1 MTAGNV
7 PYLRKRG
14 KEFDI
19 FRYIY
24 PFQPDETMFEMLCR
38 IKNYVFA
45 IQQMNLSY
53 E

>member
-19 FRYIY
+19 FCYI
-24 PFQPDETMFEMLCR
+24 
-38 IKNYVFA
+38 
-45 IQQMNLSY
+45 
-53 E
+53 